1 MTGKVAVARV
11 LVVDDEAALRDSLGR
26 ALRSQGHAV
35 EQCADVA
42 GALARLAETPL
53 PEALITDIRLGERSG
68 LELIAEARARWPE
81 LPILA
86 ITAYG
91 SVEVAVEAMRRGA
104 QDFLEKPFRIE
115 LLAARLERLL
125 EPARLRGQLD
135 RLSRENECLRGE
147 LECAVDDDELV
158 GGSPALQ
165 RLRERL
171 ERVAPSSASVLIR
184 GESGTGKEL
193 VARRLHRLSGRVAR
207 PFVAFNCSAVA
218 DTLAESELFGH
229 ERGAFTGA
237 DRRRLG
243 RFELADG
250 GSLFLDEVGDLS
262 PTVQVKLLRVLQER
276 SFERL
281 GGSVSL
287 HVDVRVIA
295 ATNRDLESALR
306 EGRFRDDL
314 YYRLNV
320 VTLELPPL
328 RARPE
333 DVRALA
339 RVFLTRYGSSQ
350 RPLSVTPEALQALE
364 RYAWPGNV
372 RQLENVIQRGAL
384 LSSDGVIRPEDIELE
399 LATADAEPT
408 AAVGQDLR
416 ATLARVERDL
426 VERALRASG
435 GNLSAAAR
443 ALGIE
448 RNLLRYKLRKHGLR
462 S

>member
-11 LVVDDEAALRDSLGR
+11 LVVDDEAALRDSLRR

-35 EQCADVA
+35 EECADVA
-42 GALARLAETPL
+42 GALARLAEAPL

-171 ERVAPSSASVLIR
+171 ERVAPSGASVLIR

-408 AAVGQDLR
+408 AVVGQDLR

>member
-1 MTGKVAVARV
+1 MARV
-11 LVVDDEAALRDSLGR
+11 LVVDDEAALRDSLRR
-26 ALRSQGHAV
+26 ALRAQGHAV
-35 EQCADVA
+35 EERADVA
-42 GALARLAETPL
+42 GALACLSQSPTPDL
-53 PEALITDIRLGERSG
+53 LISDIRLGDRSG
-68 LELIAEARARWPE
+68 LDLIAEARARHPE

-91 SVEVAVEAMRRGA
+91 SVDVAVEAMRRGA
-104 QDFLEKPFRIE
+104 LDFLEKPFRIE
-115 LLAARLERLL
+115 TLAARLERLL
-125 EPARLRGQLD
+125 ERVRLCGQVD

-147 LECAVDDDELV
+147 LEQVLDDDELV
-158 GGSPALQ
+158 GGSTVLQ
-165 RLRERL
+165 RLRERI
-171 ERVAPSSASVLIR
+171 ERVAPSAASVLIR

-193 VARRLHRLSGRVAR
+193 VARRLHRLSGRAAR
-207 PFVAFNCSAVA
+207 PFIAFNGSAVA

-237 DRRRLG
+237 DKRRLG

-250 GSLFLDEVGDLS
+250 GTLFLDEVGDLS
-262 PTVQVKLLRVLQER
+262 PAVQVKLLRVLQER

-281 GGSVSL
+281 GGSTTL
-287 HVDVRVIA
+287 RVDVRVLA

-306 EGRFRDDL
+306 TGEFRADL

-328 RARPE
+328 RARAE

-339 RVFLTRYGSSQ
+339 SVFLARYARDGRAFS
-350 RPLSVTPEALQALE
+350 LTAEAVRALE
-364 RYAWPGNV
+364 AYPWPGNV

-384 LSSDGVIRPEDIELE
+384 LSPDGVIRPEDIELE
-399 LATADAEPT
+399 LAPDATSDGARGAP
-408 AAVGQDLR
+408 GPDLR
-416 ATLARVERDL
+416 ATLARVEREL
-426 VERALRASG
+426 IERALRAAG
-435 GNLSAAAR
+435 GNLSAAGR